1 MRVVIDTNVLISAI
15 FWTGKPKQILNKVRR
30 GEILFLTSGIL
41 LEELMGV
48 LIGKD
53 KPFKLSIEEAER
65 IIIAMRELAE
75 IIQPRTRITACE
87 DEKDNRVLECAIDG
101 GAEYIVTGDLHLLKL
116 SRFNGIKI
124 MTVMDFLRYCQEDLR
139 RDK

>member
-1 MRVVIDTNVLISAI
+1 
-15 FWTGKPKQILNKVRR
+15 
-30 GEILFLTSGIL
+30 
-41 LEELMGV
+41 MGV

-116 SRFNGIKI
+116 GLFNGIKI